1 MQPGQLLVAKEMLRR
16 FEPAR
21 VVERADMEMRLIRQL
36 RGLAGE
42 GGAAARAEPARRAGR
57 GFESGDLPFG
67 HRVRVALEADENRD
81 RRAAV
86 PATALAMTPEH
97 TRGLAGRDEA
107 DGAAEAAAFGL
118 VVGVWVVHEG
128 KPEVEEPRG
137 SPAAFHSGKPSSRR
151 RTLKPRSR
159 SRATA
164 SKASTQ

>member
-1 MQPGQLLVAKEMLRR
+1 MQPRQLFVAKEMLRW
-16 FEPAR
+16 FEPVG
-21 VVERADMEMRLIRQL
+21 VVERADVEMSLVWQL

-57 GFESGDLPFG
+57 RFEPGDLPFG
-67 HRVRVALEADENRD
+67 HRVRTALEADEDGD

-97 TRGLAGRDEA
+97 PCGPAGRDEA
-107 DGAAEAAAFGL
+107 DGAAETAALGF
-118 VVGVWVVHEG
+118 VVGIWVVHEG
-128 KPEVEEPRG
+128 KPEVEGPRG